1 MTTPPTSPKSAV
13 NERNF
18 RPKMLNDFIGQAQ
31 LKQTVQLML
40 HSAKERKATLEHL
53 AFFGGP
59 GLGKTTLAAIIAS
72 EAKSRLH
79 EIAAP
84 SIGRPGD
91 LASALTMLQPN
102 DILFLDEIHALKRE
116 SAETLYS
123 AMEDFKVSI
132 KLSKDSDPIT
142 MKVHPFTL
150 IGSTT
155 DFGLLPNPMRARF
168 GHSFHLQPYTLEE
181 LAQIVERA
189 ADKMGF
195 FTEED
200 ALRNIA
206 VRSRGTPRVAL
217 RLLRRCVD
225 LAIGIDED
233 FIDVELVETTM
244 PILGLDE
251 LGLEMADRQYLATL
265 IEIYRGGP
273 AGLGSIAANAGLD
286 MSTAKNIV
294 EPALLS
300 MGLVARTPRGRRV
313 TRDGHKHYQT
323 FTANATKVNWK
334 RVEGADQAS
343 H

>member
-1 MTTPPTSPKSAV
+1 MATATPQNQSSV

-18 RPKMLNDFIGQAQ
+18 RPGTLADFIGQNQ
-31 LKQTVQLML
+31 LKQTMQLML
-40 HSAKERKATLEHL
+40 HSAKTRQATLEHV

-59 GLGKTTLAAIIAS
+59 GLGKTTLAAIIAH
-72 EAKSRLH
+72 EAGSRLH

-102 DILFLDEIHALKRE
+102 DILFLDEIHALKRD

-150 IGSTT
+150 VGSTT
-155 DFGLLPNPMRARF
+155 DFGLLPSPMRARF
-168 GHSFHLQPYTLEE
+168 GHSFHLQPYTLDE
-181 LAQIVERA
+181 LAQIIERA

-200 ALRNIA
+200 ALTNIA
-206 VRSRGTPRVAL
+206 IRSRGTPRVSL

-225 LAIGIDED
+225 VAIGMDED
-233 FIDVELVETTM
+233 FIDVDLVETTM

-251 LGLEMADRQYLATL
+251 LGLEEADRQYLAAL

-273 AGLGSIAANAGLD
+273 AGLGAIAANAGLD

-294 EPALLS
+294 EPALLL
-300 MGLVARTPRGRRV
+300 MGLIARTSRGRRV
-313 TRDGHKHYQT
+313 TREGHKHYQT
-323 FTANATKVNWK
+323 FAANATKVNWT
-334 RVEGADQAS
+334 RVEAADQVAD
-343 H
+343 

>member
-1 MTTPPTSPKSAV
+1 MTTVAPPTQISV

-18 RPKMLNDFIGQAQ
+18 RPGTLGDFIGQKQ
-31 LKQTVQLML
+31 LKQTMQLML
-40 HSAKERKATLEHL
+40 HSAKTRKATLEHV

-59 GLGKTTLAAIIAS
+59 GLGKTTLAAIIAH
-72 EAKSRLH
+72 ETNSRLH

-91 LASALTMLQPN
+91 LASALTILQPN
-102 DILFLDEIHALKRE
+102 DILFLDEIHALKRD
-116 SAETLYS
+116 ATETLYS

-155 DFGLLPNPMRARF
+155 DFGLLPSPMRARF
-168 GHSFHLQPYTLEE
+168 GHSFHLQPYSLDE
-181 LAQIVERA
+181 LAQIIERA
-189 ADKMGF
+189 AEKMGF
-195 FTEED
+195 FTEEE
-200 ALRNIA
+200 ALQAIA
-206 VRSRGTPRVAL
+206 RRSRGTPRVAL

-225 LAIGIDED
+225 AAIASDED
-233 FIDVELVETTM
+233 FIDLELVEATM
-244 PILGLDE
+244 PILGLDA
-251 LGLEMADRQYLATL
+251 LGLEEADRQYLTAL

-273 AGLGSIAANAGLD
+273 TGLGAIAANAGLD

-294 EPALLS
+294 EPALLL

-313 TRDGHKHYQT
+313 TRAGHQHYQT
-323 FTANATKVNWK
+323 FTTNIANVNWK
-334 RVEGADQAS
+334 RLEAADHAVN
-343 H
+343 

>member
-1 MTTPPTSPKSAV
+1 MTTAAPPTQVSV

-18 RPKMLNDFIGQAQ
+18 RPQTLGDFIGQRQ
-31 LKQTVQLML
+31 LKQTMQLML
-40 HSAKERKATLEHL
+40 HSAKTRQATLEHL

-59 GLGKTTLAAIIAS
+59 GLGKTTLAAIIAH
-72 EAKSRLH
+72 EADSRLH

-102 DILFLDEIHALKRE
+102 DILFLDEIHALKRD

-155 DFGLLPNPMRARF
+155 DFGLLPSPMRARF
-168 GHSFHLQPYTLEE
+168 GHSFHLQPYTSDE
-181 LAQIVERA
+181 LVQILDRA
-189 ADKMGF
+189 AEKIGF
-195 FTEED
+195 FTEEE
-200 ALRNIA
+200 ALQAIA
-206 VRSRGTPRVAL
+206 RRSRGTPRVAL

-225 LAIGIDED
+225 VAISMDED
-233 FIDVELVETTM
+233 FIDVDLVETTM
-244 PILGLDE
+244 PILGLDA
-251 LGLEMADRQYLATL
+251 LGLEEADRQYLAALT
-265 IEIYRGGP
+265 EVYRGGP
-273 AGLGSIAANAGLD
+273 AGLGAIAANAGLD

-294 EPALLS
+294 EPALLL
-300 MGLVARTPRGRRV
+300 MGLVARTPRGRRL
-313 TRDGHKHYQT
+313 TRAGHQHYQT
-323 FTANATKVNWK
+323 FTANVAKVNWK
-334 RVEGADQAS
+334 RLEAADQLT